1 MDPHLSSSPDVIPN
15 RCWQARLFG
24 AKSVQTGGV
33 VRRKIRDVHREIG
46 RDALIAEVKARGFHL
61 LECGDQYV
69 IICNSGQLRVVC

>member
-1 MDPHLSSSPDVIPN
+1 MDPHAPTLPGVTPN
-15 RCWQARLFG
+15 RCWQARIFG
-24 AKSVQTGGV
+24 AKSVQAGGV

-46 RDALIAEVKARGFHL
+46 REALIAEVKARGFHL